1 MNISV
6 ESKAKLR
13 KQIPLQV
20 WLTAGGIAVLGLLA
34 SLAFIYLIVQQK
46 EIDKLI
52 KNERQSAIGVIT
64 ALEHTRG
71 RRDGYWQPRVTLEIP
86 QRGKIEIRDS
96 YLRIAADASAG
107 EVLKKQYIGSRV
119 EVEYLSDLSVI
130 RVSSSYENDKENQI
144 GYKLFVAA
152 LGFLLCV
159 PFIVVWC
166 KPHWA
171 ISRSGSD
178 ASNLAKSQL
187 RKRRRR

>member
-1 MNISV
+1 MAV
-6 ESKAKLR
+6 ESKAILR
-13 KQIPLQV
+13 TQLPWQV
-20 WLTAGGIAVLGLLA
+20 WLTVCILAAVGLLA
-34 SLAFIYLIVQQK
+34 ALACTYLITQQL
-46 EIDKLI
+46 ETDKLL
-52 KNERQSAIGVIT
+52 KNEKHSAIGVIT
-64 ALEHTRG
+64 AIEHTKG

-96 YLRIAADASAG
+96 HLRIAAGASAG

-130 RVSSSYENDKENQI
+130 RVASSYENDKENQI
-144 GYKLFVAA
+144 GYKLFVLV

-159 PFIVVWC
+159 PLIVVWW

-171 ISRSGSD
+171 ISRSSSH